1 LLSEGGIHPDKRM
14 FEISNSGQR
23 DLYPF
28 QYPQVQYEV
37 RFFVAVD
44 CGDSEYDLENC
55 GINISR
61 KYMASVK
68 PTLTQR
74 TKADLA
80 TELGVPDYH
89 LGDEFPSINC
99 RFVGISKGCDDDKVD
114 IVVPLGQEVL
124 DQSPSRAVTGEMRIC
139 PQSSLPRPS
148 SQSTESSHA
157 RL

>member
-1 LLSEGGIHPDKRM
+1 VQIWHSFPAALIFVLFLS
-14 FEISNSGQR
+14 Q
-23 DLYPF
+23 
-28 QYPQVQYEV
+28 
-37 RFFVAVD
+37 
-44 CGDSEYDLENC
+44 
-55 GINISR
+55 
-61 KYMASVK
+61 
-68 PTLTQR
+68 
-74 TKADLA
+74 KADLA

-124 DQSPSRAVTGEMRIC
+124 DQSPSRAVTGEMLIC